1 MEKAPTIE
9 DFYREHAMAV
19 FAYCVSLCRDRIWAE
34 DLMQETFVRATRA
47 MGGYRGGNPRSWLYA
62 IARTT
67 FIDDTRKRRP
77 VPMPVMA
84 EPSMLDP
91 DVAEIDA
98 IERSLDSLPDRQRTA
113 LLLADLGGLSP
124 AEVGANL
131 GISPGAA
138 KVLVHRARIR
148 FRQAYQKDDT

>member
-1 MEKAPTIE
+1 
-9 DFYREHAMAV
+9 
-19 FAYCVSLCRDRIWAE
+19 
-34 DLMQETFVRATRA
+34 
-47 MGGYRGGNPRSWLYA
+47 
-62 IARTT
+62 
-67 FIDDTRKRRP
+67 
-77 VPMPVMA
+77 MPVMA